1 MILVYSFQIFE
12 IQQLYRDKILIVFKE
27 TGNLLEVYIESDS
40 LLLLEKSNLW
50 CKEMTLSGW
59 YFC

>member
-27 TGNLLEVYIESDS
+27 TGKLLEVYIESDS
-40 LLLLEKSNLW
+40 LLLLEKSNL
-50 CKEMTLSGW
+50 
-59 YFC
+59 